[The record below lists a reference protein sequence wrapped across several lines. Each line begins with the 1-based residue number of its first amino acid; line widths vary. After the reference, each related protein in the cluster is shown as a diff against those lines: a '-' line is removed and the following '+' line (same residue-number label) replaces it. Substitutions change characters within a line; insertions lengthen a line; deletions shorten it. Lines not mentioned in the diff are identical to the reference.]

1 MAVPWRGT
9 ITGTWLKLAL
19 PLVAAEALV
28 LSGLLVLGHIDA
40 AALVV
45 ALALLVLATAVLL
58 YPLARNLQA
67 LGGWLAVLDHVGTPA
82 PPVLHRGPGGSA
94 LTRLA
99 HATRNLVVERDSR
112 IDALQAEA
120 GRLLD
125 ALPDPLLLLGGDRR
139 VLRLNRAGRRL
150 FGDDATGRDLAR
162 VVRDPA
168 LAEAV
173 DAAIA
178 DSESQS
184 AEISLPQG
192 HVERIYAID
201 VAPLPVGG
209 NGGPAVMVALH
220 DITAMR
226 RTEQMRVD
234 FVANASHEI
243 RSPLATLIG
252 CIETLRG
259 PARDDSEAQ
268 EKFLEMMDDQGRRMA
283 RLVGDL
289 LSLSRIELK
298 EHAQPTGEVDVAAV
312 LERLAT
318 SLNYEAGERRMALSL
333 AVPEGL
339 PAVRG
344 DENEVEQVIYNLMSN
359 ALKYGR
365 ADTSIAVVVQQ
376 HEQTPP
382 HLRIARGPALSI
394 AVTDHG
400 EGIPAQ
406 HIPRLTERF
415 YRVDTARSREL
426 GGTGLGLAIVKHVLN
441 RHRGELE
448 IESRLGQGS
457 TFTVWLPTVEEAGS
471 DRTAAAGD

>member
-1 MAVPWRGT
+1 MVAPLRGALA
-9 ITGTWLKLAL
+9 GTWLKLAL
-19 PLVAAEALV
+19 PLVASEALV
-28 LSGLLVLGHIDA
+28 LAALLATGHID
-40 AALVV
+40 LV
-45 ALALLVLATAVLL
+45 ALAIGVLLLVPATLAVL
-58 YPLARNLQA
+58 YPLARNVQA

-82 PPVLHRGPGGSA
+82 PPALRPGPGSGA
-94 LTRLA
+94 LASLA
-99 HATRNLVVERDSR
+99 SATRDLLVERDSR

-120 GRLLD
+120 SRLLD
-125 ALPDPLLLLGGDRR
+125 ALPDPLLLLARDRR
-139 VLRLNRAGRRL
+139 VVRLNRAGRQL
-150 FGDDATGRDLAR
+150 FGENAAGRDLAH

-173 DAAIA
+173 DAALA
-178 DSESQS
+178 DNDSQT
-184 AEISLPQG
+184 AEISLPSG
-192 HVERIYAID
+192 HVARTYAAD

-259 PARDDSEAQ
+259 PARDDGEAQ
-268 EKFLEMMDDQGRRMA
+268 DRFLAMMDDQGRRMA

-298 EHAQPTGEVDVAAV
+298 EHAQPTGEVDVGAV
-312 LERLAT
+312 LARLTT
-318 SLNYEAGERRMALSL
+318 SLGYEAEEKRMPLELS
-333 AVPEGL
+333 VPAGL
-339 PAVRG
+339 PPVRG

-365 ADTSIAVVVQQ
+365 AGTPITVAASLHAVA
-376 HEQTPP
+376 PA
-382 HLRIARGPALSI
+382 HLRLARGPAIAI
-394 AVTDHG
+394 AVTDRG
-400 EGIPAQ
+400 EGIPAH

-441 RHRGELE
+441 RHRGELQV
-448 IESRLGQGS
+448 ESRIGEGS
-457 TFTVWLPTVEEAGS
+457 TFTVWLPAAVEAREDAASG
-471 DRTAAAGD
+471 TAA